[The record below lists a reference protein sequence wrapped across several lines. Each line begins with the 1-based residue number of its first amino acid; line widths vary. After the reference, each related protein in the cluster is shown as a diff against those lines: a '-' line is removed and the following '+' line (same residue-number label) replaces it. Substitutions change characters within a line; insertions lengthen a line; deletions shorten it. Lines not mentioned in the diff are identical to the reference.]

1 LPHLT
6 DRARRDLET
15 LPERLRSHARALCE
29 RLDAEPSL
37 GKKLQGRLQE
47 IRSAP
52 LGRGHRILYRIGP
65 SGITVL
71 AIRPRRD
78 AYR

>member
-6 DRARRDLET
+6 DRARRDLEG
-15 LPERLRSHARALCE
+15 LPEPLRLHARTLCE
-29 RLDAEPSL
+29 RLDREPSP
-37 GKKLQGRLQE
+37 GKKLQGRLQG
-47 IRSAP
+47 IRSAR
-52 LGRGHRILYRIGP
+52 LGRSHRILYRIGA

>member
-6 DRARRDLET
+6 DRARCDLEA
-15 LPERLRSHARALCE
+15 LAEPLRSHARALCTC
-29 RLDAEPSL
+29 LDAEPSL
-37 GKKLQGRLQE
+37 GKELQGRLQG
-47 IRSAP
+47 IRSAR
-52 LGRGHRILYRIGP
+52 LGRSHRILFRLDT
-65 SGITVL
+65 SGMTVL

>member
-6 DRARRDLET
+6 DRARRDLEG
-15 LPERLRSHARALCE
+15 LPEPLRSHARALCT

-37 GKKLQGRLQE
+37 GKKLQGRLQG
-47 IRSAP
+47 IRSAR
-52 LGRGHRILYRIGP
+52 LGRSHRILYRLDA

>member
-1 LPHLT
+1 LPSLT
-6 DRARRDLET
+6 ARARKDLEA
-15 LPERLRSHARALCE
+15 LPEPLQSHARTLCG
-29 RLDAEPSL
+29 RLDAEPAL
-37 GKKLQGRLQE
+37 GKKLQGRLQGV
-47 IRSAP
+47 RSAR
-52 LGRGHRILYRIGP
+52 LGRSYRILYRVGP

>member
-1 LPHLT
+1 LPRLT
-6 DRARRDLET
+6 DRARRDLEA
-15 LPERLRSHARALCE
+15 LPEPLRSHARALCE

-37 GKKLQGRLQE
+37 GKKLQGRLQW
-47 IRSAP
+47 IRSAR
-52 LGRGHRILYRIGP
+52 LGTGHRILYKVDAP
-65 SGITVL
+65 GITVL